1 LAKQKSVQKKLRE
14 FGRQMKAR
22 QAAKATDQSPS
33 SKPDRSSLEKR
44 LAPKIARAANRACKT
59 LGVALESDRDWKL
72 LMLILLLAVFGG
84 PGPGQPKRWSKKKL
98 RRLRHAVDEI
108 RKEKDPEP
116 TEKECCEILIK
127 GKADHGRY
135 DDLKATT
142 LVRVLQNAKNLD
154 EDNQLLTVSEVQQLR
169 RRLV

>member
-1 LAKQKSVQKKLRE
+1 
-14 FGRQMKAR
+14 MKAL

-33 SKPDRSSLEKR
+33 SKPDMSSLKKR
-44 LAPKIARAANRACKT
+44 WAKLGPKFARAANRACKT
-59 LGVALESDRDWKL
+59 LGVALESDQDWKF
-72 LMLILLLAVFGG
+72 LMIILVFAVFGG
-84 PGPGQPKRWSKKKL
+84 PGPGQPKRWSKKEL
-98 RRLRHAVDEI
+98 RRLRHAIDEI

-154 EDNQLLTVSEVQQLR
+154 EGNQLLTVSEMQQLR